1 MTTNGSTTSRVQEV
15 AISLPLSIN
24 SFGAFST
31 TTDQSQIYA
40 DRVRTVIST
49 AIGERVMR
57 PDFGNAIPNRV
68 YNSVGS
74 MRESVDTLITEA
86 FSSHLPNLELV
97 SVNVLT
103 PQSANI
109 FQVEVVYLLPDKTE
123 TSVIAGIAT
132 LSGDEPIEE
141 VLI

>member
-1 MTTNGSTTSRVQEV
+1 M

-24 SFGAFST
+24 SFGSFAT
-31 TTDQSQIYA
+31 TTDQAQIYA

-49 AIGERVMR
+49 AIGERIMR
-57 PDFGNAIPNRV
+57 PEFGNAIPNRV
-68 YNSVGS
+68 YNSVRS

-97 SVNVLT
+97 SVDILT

-109 FQVEVVYLLPDKTE
+109 FKVEVTYLLPDKTE

-141 VLI
+141 VIL